1 MTYHELLKTY
11 RLEAEKIGKEK
22 EAIDFLV
29 LNNNNLTKSEL
40 IFKYF
45 EQVENEDVL
54 LGLFKNYLYNDIPVQ
69 YLIGY
74 TYFYGLK
81 IFVNEHVLI
90 PRQDSEILI
99 DSVLANLDLSKEYNI
114 LDIGTGSGALAIALK
129 KHLIYSKVDA
139 VDISLDA
146 LEIANSNGLFNKV
159 SINFFESNIFSNV
172 EGNYDVIISNPPYI
186 SIDEELSNE
195 VRKEPHLALYSKN
208 KGLYFY
214 EEILR
219 NIKKHLKSNFLI
231 IFEIGSTQA
240 KEIKNLAK
248 KYLDLK
254 ADIVKDLQ
262 GLDRVVIIKEDRI
275 WSY

>member
-1 MTYHELLKTY
+1 MTYQELLKEY
-11 RLEAEKIGKEK
+11 RLKAQELGKEK

-275 WSY
+275 